1 MKLKAF
7 MTGAALALAAAVCL
21 APAKAEAAPEIM
33 PDGTVFDGEYY
44 AANNPDVVA
53 AMGTDT
59 AALYAHYQVCGKT
72 EGRLATAAS
81 AD

>member
-44 AANNPDVVA
+44 AENGN
-53 AMGTDT
+53 G
-59 AALYAHYQVCGKT
+59 YGSSVCPLSGMRK
-72 EGRLATAAS
+72 
-81 AD
+81 D